1 MISSKLLNPMIV
13 EALTELATQG
23 LVDLNPTLEKLFN
36 ELMKAER
43 EAVLDA
49 KPYERTED
57 RQGYSNGFKNKTLQL
72 RSGKLNLKVP
82 QTRDIPFYPS
92 CLERGQRSEK
102 ALMIAIAEMYYTGVS
117 TRKVKHITEKLCE
130 MNISPTQVS
139 RLAKLLDEEL
149 ELFRNRP
156 LGEISYLYLD
166 AHYEKVRHEG
176 QVRSLAVLKAVG
188 VTPNGTRE
196 ILGVSCSLSE
206 ATIHWRNFLENL
218 LSRGM
223 KGLKLIISDDHS
235 GLKGA
240 LKAVLP
246 SAPWQRCI
254 FHLAQN
260 AQQYSPTQTMRS
272 EIVQAVRDIY
282 SSISREEA
290 EMRMRSVCEEFKGKA
305 SKFCDWLEDNFS
317 EGLTFF
323 SFPRD
328 HWKKIRT
335 VNMVE
340 RLNQEIRRRTTVAR
354 VFPNEESSLRLITAV
369 LMDQHEDWAGGR
381 KYMTMENQN

>member
-206 ATIHWRNFLENL
+206 ATIHWRKFLENL